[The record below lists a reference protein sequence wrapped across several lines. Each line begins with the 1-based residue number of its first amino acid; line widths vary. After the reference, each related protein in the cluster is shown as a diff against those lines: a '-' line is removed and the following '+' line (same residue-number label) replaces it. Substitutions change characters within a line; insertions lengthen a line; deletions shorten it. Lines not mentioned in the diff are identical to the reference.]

1 MKETEISKKLDA
13 ILTAYFYYILTK
25 SVFDF
30 KAYARLSE
38 IIIPNHENMEINFS
52 GGIVNFSVV
61 LSLKTTPVFAFAIG
75 LLFFKSVIL

>member
-38 IIIPNHENMEINFS
+38 IIIPNHWLQHKNLIM
-52 GGIVNFSVV
+52 
-61 LSLKTTPVFAFAIG
+61 KTW
-75 LLFFKSVIL
+75 K